1 MCKWACLS
9 VGLRYAV
16 LEGWLLQLQI
26 CYLAQLCSWL
36 TFFFSRNF
44 RMEISRNS
52 AALNYFVCCTR
63 GTYEHG
69 RKHEKGRTMIKFSS
83 CELLSW
89 AIGQDC
95 SCTSTM
101 DNDWV
106 PWYFEWWLGLLA
118 AEQKTMQDFRQHQ
131 SWISCTKKH
140 KGTNTQTLNPTTR
153 KQSLLPSS

>member
-1 MCKWACLS
+1 M
-9 VGLRYAV
+9 
-16 LEGWLLQLQI
+16 LLT
-26 CYLAQLCSWL
+26 YV
-36 TFFFSRNF
+36 FFSRNF
-44 RMEISRNS
+44 RMEISIRKLASEQAYVFSWYESFHSKTCIFRNS